1 MNRIV
6 TIVIALVAI
15 AARASAAEAQDKN
28 EVLLIAREGSS
39 HDLELMLTKE
49 VGVMMSMLEE
59 AGFEVVVASGSA
71 QPLVAQTT
79 TLQPDL
85 KLADVDVSDYVGVIV
100 PCLALGYSGSPATT
114 VEMVR
119 QAVSEGTPVAAQRSA
134 VLTFAR
140 AGVLAGRQYASW
152 EDHSPEGD
160 FVGLGVVQDGIIITS
175 GVCPYAARA
184 YGGRDGTPELTQ
196 KLIDALV
203 LLGPEGMPKA
213 VSSTTTLGIAW
224 VDQPVPLQVTVQL
237 EAPLEATR
245 SLREMMLDLSALPFL
260 SDLPEGQTD
269 LPLAH
274 MGDGRYTLGATIT
287 PVRNGHYNL
296 PVQLA
301 TPEGERIS
309 LLRVPLTVWPA
320 VGLDILD
327 DGLGF
332 AGELS
337 SRNVERLDPSQ
348 SEVVFAGSAAC
359 AVEGEEGF
367 WRVGFPFPPTGGLG
381 YRALRFAFHPGET
394 AFSGGERF
402 SVAVAPGKRVN
413 LLKDGWVDM
422 ARQEWQVVEIPLGLF
437 ETDEPYYGVN
447 FSGTLAGLFYLDAVE
462 LVLRPD
468 DAEDLVIL
476 GEGLDPGWELD
487 SRSVDRLDPAQTRVA
502 HSGETACAVQG
513 QEGTVVW
520 SVTFQTTGTVCD
532 FDYET
537 LRFAFHPG
545 ETTFADGER
554 FTVTVAGKRVHL
566 SADSW
571 VDMAQREWQ
580 VVEIPLTDFALDE
593 PLESVKFVGT
603 FDGVFYLD
611 DLALGAVRPPARSPT
626 AVLEE
631 HTDPLPQAFTLQQN
645 YPNPFNSDTAIGFAL
660 PTAAE
665 AELALFNLAGQRVAT
680 LAQGRRQAGAHTVRW
695 DGRDDHGHALASGVY
710 LYRLQVGQRQ
720 VETRKL
726 LLLR

>member
-1 MNRIV
+1 M
-6 TIVIALVAI
+6 
-15 AARASAAEAQDKN
+15 
-28 EVLLIAREGSS
+28 LLDLSS
-39 HDLELMLTKE
+39 
-49 VGVMMSMLEE
+49 
-59 AGFEVVVASGSA
+59 
-71 QPLVAQTT
+71 
-79 TLQPDL
+79 
-85 KLADVDVSDYVGVIV
+85 
-100 PCLALGYSGSPATT
+100 
-114 VEMVR
+114 
-119 QAVSEGTPVAAQRSA
+119 
-134 VLTFAR
+134 
-140 AGVLAGRQYASW
+140 
-152 EDHSPEGD
+152 
-160 FVGLGVVQDGIIITS
+160 
-175 GVCPYAARA
+175 
-184 YGGRDGTPELTQ
+184 
-196 KLIDALV
+196 
-203 LLGPEGMPKA
+203 
-213 VSSTTTLGIAW
+213 LGIAG
-224 VDQPVPLQVTVQL
+224 DH
-237 EAPLEATR
+237 PLEHAGGGRYALDDVVVPQR
-245 SLREMMLDLSALPFL
+245 SGQH
-260 SDLPEGQTD
+260 DLPILLETMD
-269 LPLAH
+269 
-274 MGDGRYTLGATIT
+274 
-287 PVRNGHYNL
+287 
-296 PVQLA
+296 
-301 TPEGERIS
+301 GERNPF
-309 LLRVPLTVWPA
+309 LRVPLAVWPTADLA
-320 VGLDILD
+320 VFDEGLAS
-327 DGLGF
+327 G
-332 AGELS
+332 GELS
-337 SRNVERLDPSQ
+337 ARSIERLEPNQ
-348 SEVVFAGSAAC
+348 TAVVFAGSAAC

>member
-1 MNRIV
+1 
-6 TIVIALVAI
+6 
-15 AARASAAEAQDKN
+15 
-28 EVLLIAREGSS
+28 
-39 HDLELMLTKE
+39 MLTKE

-381 YRALRFAFHPGET
+381 YRALRFAFHPGST
-394 AFSGGERF
+394 TLSDGDRF
-402 SVAVAPGKRVN
+402 SVMVAPGRGVSLLADDRVDLKR
-413 LLKDGWVDM
+413 K
-422 ARQEWQVVEIPLGLF
+422 EWQVVEIPLGLF
-437 ETDEPYYGVN
+437 ETDEPYHEVK
-447 FSGTLAGLFYLDAVE
+447 FSGNFGGVFYLDAVE
-462 LVLRPD
+462 LALWPE

-476 GEGLDPGWELD
+476 GDVLAPGWEANG
-487 SRSVDRLDPAQTRVA
+487 RRLAHLAPTQTEVVHTGSA
-502 HSGETACAVQG
+502 ACAV
-513 QEGTVVW
+513 EGKESFAGW
-520 SVTFQTTGTVCD
+520 SVAFQPGD
-532 FDYET
+532 PFHHFDYEI
-537 LRFAFHPG
+537 LRFALHPG
-545 ETTFADGER
+545 DLALSGSER
-554 FTVTVAGKRVHL
+554 FTVGVAPGR
-566 SADSW
+566 A
-571 VDMAQREWQ
+571 VDLLARIDPERKEWQ
-580 VVEIPLTDFALDE
+580 LVEIPLSSFEVDGPVKSVNFAG
-593 PLESVKFVGT
+593 SFAGT
-603 FDGVFYLD
+603 FYLD
-611 DLALGAVRPPARSPT
+611 DLALVAVRPPTRAPT
-626 AVLEE
+626 VVLEE
-631 HTDPLPQAFTLQQN
+631 HSGAIPQGFTLQQN
-645 YPNPFNSDTAIGFAL
+645 YPNPFNGETVIHFTL
-660 PTAAE
+660 PTAE
-665 AELALFNLAGQRVAT
+665 AAAVAVYNLAGQRVA
-680 LAQGRRQAGAHTVRW
+680 LLVQGWRPAGAHTVHW
-695 DGRDDHGHALASGVY
+695 DGHDAAGRVLASGIY
-710 LYRLQVGQRQ
+710 LARLWTGSQAM
-720 VETRKL
+720 TRKMAL
-726 LLLR
+726 VR